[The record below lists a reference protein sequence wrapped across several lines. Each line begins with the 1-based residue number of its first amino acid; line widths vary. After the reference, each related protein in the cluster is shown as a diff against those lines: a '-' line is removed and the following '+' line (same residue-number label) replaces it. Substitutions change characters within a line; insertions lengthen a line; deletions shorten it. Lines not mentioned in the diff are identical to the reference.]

1 MKSDVPSI
9 LRLADIR
16 GRTILGL
23 YGLGTSLVAILNL
36 NGLHQPLWGVVALLF
51 MWGALVTLAMNSE
64 EPFGRIHTIVVVV
77 LGVAMAVVSAGNI
90 AVFSPGYATW
100 HLGAA
105 VMLSFVLALRGRTR
119 IAWFGFGIVAV
130 VQVVAAVSLDMSV
143 VATVNDVARQ
153 AGTLFVGSLFA
164 LFLSRA
170 SRTIAAI
177 QRTQLSRAAVEA
189 SRIAS
194 EQERDL
200 QLSRLER
207 DARPALDRILSP
219 EPLADEEQLQF
230 AVLESS
236 LRDGIRAAGFS
247 GQTLAEETRL
257 ARQRGIQVVLLDD
270 RGSGLDDAQRE
281 SVEAALVEQLQSTR
295 NGAVTARLSPN
306 DRDELATIV
315 VEDGGRYH
323 RVVVTESGVEVTHLS

>member
-1 MKSDVPSI
+1 MVSDVTAI

-36 NGLHQPLWGVVALLF
+36 DGLHQPVQGIVVLGLF
-51 MWGALVTLAMNSE
+51 WIALVTLALNSE
-64 EPFGRIHTIVVVV
+64 EPFGFIHTIIVIA
-77 LGVAMAVVSAGNI
+77 LGITMALASAWNI
-90 AVFSPGYATW
+90 EVFSPGYATW

-105 VMLSFVLALRGRTR
+105 VMLYLVLALRGRTR
-119 IAWFGFGIVAV
+119 IAWMGFAAVAV
-130 VQVVAAVSLDMSV
+130 VQVIAAVTLEMSV

-153 AGTLFVGSLFA
+153 AGTLFVGSLFG

-170 SRTIAAI
+170 ARTITAI

-189 SRIAS
+189 SRTAS

-207 DARPALDRILSP
+207 DARPALNRILAP
-219 EPLADEEQLQF
+219 EPLTEEEQLRF
-230 AVLESS
+230 IVLESS
-236 LRDGIRAAGFS
+236 LRDGIRAAGFRGELLS
-247 GQTLAEETRL
+247 EETRL

-270 RGSGLDDAQRE
+270 RGSSLDDDQRE
-281 SVEAALVEQLQSTR
+281 TVEAALVEQLRTTV
-295 NGAVTARLSPN
+295 NGAITARLSPN
-306 DRDELATIV
+306 DREELATIV
-315 VEDGGRYH
+315 VEDSGKYR
-323 RVVVTESGVEVTHLS
+323 RVVVTDAGAEVTHLS